1 MQIAAAL
8 LTLVMMVL
16 AISVCGYLFITL
28 KRDLHLVDRKRKES
42 AVASDAAVDVMR
54 KEIGDFRGQLA
65 DLRRELEMMPALGPP
80 SANATGINLN
90 KRTQAL
96 RMMRLG
102 QDADSIA
109 ASLNLP
115 RNEIELLAKIQKLIL
130 ETSVPATS

>member
-28 KRDLHLVDRKRKES
+28 KRDLHFVDRKRKES

-65 DLRRELEMMPALGPP
+65 DLRRELETMPALGPP